1 MLDRLISRAEAGRKA
16 GVERVDDNPDTIAKR
31 MNHFRKNNL
40 AVETYLKQHGKS
52 FKIVS
57 NMI

>member
-1 MLDRLISRAEAGRKA
+1 MLDRLISRAEAGAKA

-31 MNHFRKNNL
+31 MNNFRKNNL
-40 AVETYLKQHGKS
+40 PVETHLKQHGTS

-57 NMI
+57 NVV